1 MKNKALVF
9 VILFLCCT
17 IWVLPKEDS
26 WGNLKKIHFYDSFS
40 KYDQVLEHLRLLEL
54 EGLKRTDQREIASRL
69 IAFGDSYFKKG
80 KYQHAEE
87 FYKKVLKLSPDY
99 WYLYNKLEKIDRVK
113 GRFIIN
119 FEHLFSQLFMMLKSF
134 KASFLLVNQFFNLL
148 FFAALLVF
156 FLFSVILLFR
166 YFKLAG
172 NDLVIDEQGKV
183 SSKKTLIFF
192 AIILWPMVF
201 LAGWMVYP
209 FIITGLFW
217 AYLSGNEKKAVK
229 TMLIVVA
236 VAAVLYS
243 LNLMLEKNIRTDSFK
258 KVQKVYGGHLFEK
271 KDYQTFDDELKVAQA
286 FSYYETG
293 DLNGLNTAMDILV
306 STGED
311 FKDTSK
317 YDLMGNIYFRFGE
330 LSQSINYYRESLLL
344 NDKNKIALNNFALAL
359 LKDKDN
365 EPDVFKSYAQRYPEI
380 DSYRTKTLDIKDI
393 KLNQGKLWER
403 LFNFSKQNFNMGKFL
418 TGILGE
424 LFKLPVLYYILFF
437 ILYVMMLPKFVPER
451 GESSYCSKCSKIIK
465 EGSIHKSYKLCNEC
479 HQLFSIKDVIFLEAK
494 ILKEKELKRKF
505 RKKYVFRL
513 LLSLFIPGLN
523 FHHRENN
530 RLYLIISV
538 VFYFLLGVAVAGT
551 VNFNRIYLASP
562 LALNFIGATAAVL
575 YLIINL
581 FSVIGEEDGI

>member
-17 IWVLPKEDS
+17 IWVLPKEDP
-26 WGNLKKIHFYDSFS
+26 WGNLKKIYFYDSFS
-40 KYDQVLEHLRLLEL
+40 KYDQVLEHLRLVEL
-54 EGLKRTDQREIASRL
+54 EGLKRADQKEIASRL

-80 KYQHAEE
+80 KYQYAEE

-99 WYLYNKLEKIDRVK
+99 WYLYNKLEKIDRIK

-119 FEHLFSQLFMMLKSF
+119 FKHLFSQLFMMLKSF

-156 FLFSVILLFR
+156 FLFSLILLFR
-166 YFKLAG
+166 YFRLAG
-172 NDLVIDEQGKV
+172 NDLVIDEQGTV
-183 SSKKTLIFF
+183 SRKKALIFL

-201 LAGWMVYP
+201 LTGWMVYP
-209 FIITGLFW
+209 FIITGFFW

-236 VAAVLYS
+236 AAAVLYS
-243 LNLMLEKNIRTDSFK
+243 LNLMLEKNIRTADFK
-258 KVQKVYGGHLFEK
+258 KVQKVYEGHLFDKE
-271 KDYQTFDDELKVAQA
+271 DYQAFDDQLKVAQA
-286 FSYYETG
+286 FSYYEKG
-293 DLNGLNTAMDILV
+293 DINGLNRAMDILV

-311 FKDTSK
+311 FKVPSK

-330 LSQSINYYRESLLL
+330 LTQSIDYYRESLLL
-344 NDKNKIALNNFALAL
+344 NDKNKVALNNFALAL
-359 LKDKDN
+359 LKEN
-365 EPDVFKSYAQRYPEI
+365 EPEVFKSYAQRYPEI

-393 KLNQGKLWER
+393 KINQGELWER
-403 LFNFSKQNFNMGKFL
+403 LFNFSEQNFNMGKFL
-418 TGILGE
+418 TSILGE

-465 EGSIHKSYKLCNEC
+465 EGSLHKSYKLCNEC

-494 ILKEKELKRKF
+494 ILKEKELKRKS

-513 LLSLFIPGLN
+513 IFSLFIPGLN
-523 FHHRENN
+523 LHHRENN
-530 RLYLIISV
+530 RLYLVFSV

-562 LALNFIGATAAVL
+562 LALNFIGATAAIL

-581 FSVIGEEDGI
+581 ISVIGEENGI

>member
-9 VILFLCCT
+9 LMLFLCGT
-17 IWVLPKEDS
+17 IWVLPKENS
-26 WGNLKKIHFYDSFS
+26 WGNLKKIYFYDSFS
-40 KYDQVLEHLRLLEL
+40 KYDQVLEHLRLLEF
-54 EGLKRTDQREIASRL
+54 EGLKRADQREIASRL

-80 KYQHAEE
+80 KYRHAEE

-119 FEHLFSQLFMMLKSF
+119 FNHLFSQLFMMFKSF

-148 FFAALLVF
+148 FFAVLLVF
-156 FLFSVILLFR
+156 FLYSVILLFR

-172 NDLVIDEQGKV
+172 NDLVIDKGGKV
-183 SSKKTLIFF
+183 SSKKALILL

-201 LAGWMVYP
+201 LTGWMVYP
-209 FIITGLFW
+209 FIITGFFW

-229 TMLIVVA
+229 AILIVIVF
-236 VAAVLYS
+236 AAVLYS
-243 LNLMLEKNIRTDSFK
+243 MNLMLEKNIRTGSFK
-258 KVQKVYGGHLFEK
+258 KVQKVYEGHLFAKE
-271 KDYQTFDDELKVAQA
+271 DYQAFDDKLKVAQA
-286 FSYYETG
+286 FSYYEKG
-293 DLNGLNTAMDILV
+293 DINGLNTAMDILV

-330 LSQSINYYRESLLL
+330 LNQSINYYRESLLL

-359 LKDKDN
+359 LKEN
-365 EPDVFKSYAQRYPEI
+365 EPDVFESYAKRYPEI
-380 DSYRTKTLDIKDI
+380 DGYRTKILKIKDI
-393 KLNQGKLWER
+393 KLNQGELWER
-403 LFNFSKQNFNMGKFL
+403 LFNFSGQNFNMGKFL
-418 TGILGE
+418 AGILGG

-505 RKKYVFRL
+505 RKKYIFRL
-513 LLSLFIPGLN
+513 LFSLFIPGLN

-530 RLYLIISV
+530 RLYLVFSV
-538 VFYFLLGVAVAGT
+538 LFYFLLGVAAAGT

-562 LALNFIGATAAVL
+562 LALNFIGAAAAVL
-575 YLIINL
+575 YLLINL